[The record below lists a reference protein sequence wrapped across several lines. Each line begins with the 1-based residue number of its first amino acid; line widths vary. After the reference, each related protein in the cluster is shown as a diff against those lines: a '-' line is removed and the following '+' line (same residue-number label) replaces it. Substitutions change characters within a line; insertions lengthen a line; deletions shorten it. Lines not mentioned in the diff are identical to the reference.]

1 MTKNEY
7 KVKDF
12 PHPYVTVDVLIFS
25 IVRGE
30 LSTLVIKRSNAPYEG
45 KFALPGG
52 FVAMDES
59 LDQAV
64 RRVVKM
70 KTGIEKLYFEQLYS
84 FGDINR
90 DPRGRVISVTYLA
103 LIPDGEE
110 RVVRDEKHVVSWC
123 GVGRLSEL
131 AFDHNAIIET
141 GINRLKSKLGYSNI
155 AVGLM
160 PEKFGLG
167 ELQKVYEIILG
178 RALDKRNFRKKIL
191 ALGLLK
197 EAGEKSGG
205 RYRPAKLYSFESVK
219 PVFFK

>member
-1 MTKNEY
+1 MTKDEY

-30 LSTLVIKRSNAPYEG
+30 LSTLLIKRSNPPNKG

-52 FVAMDES
+52 FVAMDEN

-64 RRVVKM
+64 VRIVKM

-84 FGDINR
+84 FGDIKR

-103 LIPDGEE
+103 LVPDGED
-110 RVVRDEKHVVSWC
+110 RIVRDEKHVVEWC
-123 GVGRLSEL
+123 GAGKLSDL
-131 AFDHNAIIET
+131 AFDHKLIIET
-141 GINRLKSKLGYSNI
+141 GVNRLKSKLGYSNI

-160 PEKFGLG
+160 MEKFGLG
-167 ELQKVYEIILG
+167 ELQKVYEVILG
-178 RALDKRNFRKKIL
+178 RVLDKRNFRKKIL

-205 RYRPAKLYSFESVK
+205 RHRPAKLFSFESVK